1 MRAGDVG
8 TGRERVANVK
18 MKKGSKELQSID
30 SLIDIIPMDKQNDKT
45 MVTGNTG
52 INSSLEEG
60 EGSCSKVMMEVSGF
74 NMESVSK
81 EISSDQ
87 SDLFIAHPKM
97 KSDDMGEVNSPKV
110 KKWKRLAMD

>member
-45 MVTGNTG
+45 MVTGMSSSINACLSSKG
-52 INSSLEEG
+52 IASGMNSG
-60 EGSCSKVMMEVSGF
+60 
-74 NMESVSK
+74 
-81 EISSDQ
+81 
-87 SDLFIAHPKM
+87 
-97 KSDDMGEVNSPKV
+97 
-110 KKWKRLAMD
+110 